1 MTRFI
6 HDKFAKDYLEELLK
20 DYGEVKASEKV
31 SGEIKEID
39 VLFTPTKQQTS
50 KLQILGLLGRLAENP
65 AIIEPYRNPASS
77 DEICDCILKLLE
89 VKASLRREAKA
100 NKIKLQESE
109 IPKLWI
115 LTPTISET
123 RLSSF
128 GTIQKEDWLSGV
140 HFLADALRTAIVAI
154 HQLPQTQET
163 LWLRLLG
170 RGSVQ
175 SQAIIELQALP
186 LDHPYQKA
194 TLELVY
200 NLRENLRVNQELET
214 DDREL
219 IMRLEPLYQRN
230 REQAK
235 EEGRQEGRQ
244 EGKQE
249 GEKNLILRLL
259 HRRIGEIDS
268 LLIERIIGLSIEQ
281 LENLGEALLD
291 FSSVADLEAWLTQHS
306 I

>member
-1 MTRFI
+1 
-6 HDKFAKDYLEELLK
+6 
-20 DYGEVKASEKV
+20 
-31 SGEIKEID
+31 
-39 VLFTPTKQQTS
+39 
-50 KLQILGLLGRLAENP
+50 LAENP
-65 AIIEPYRNPASS
+65 AIIEPYRNPAST

-128 GTIQKEDWLSGV
+128 GTIQKESWLSGV

-154 HQLPQTQET
+154 HQLPQTPET

-170 RGSVQ
+170 RGSIQ
-175 SQAIIELQALP
+175 SQAVIELQALP

-235 EEGRQEGRQ
+235 EEGRQEG
-244 EGKQE
+244 
-249 GEKNLILRLL
+249 EKDLILRLL
-259 HRRIGEIDS
+259 HRRIGEVDA
-268 LLIERIIGLSIEQ
+268 LLIERITGLSIEQ

>member
-1 MTRFI
+1 MPRFI

-39 VLFTPTKQQTS
+39 VLFTPAKQQTS

-65 AIIEPYRNPASS
+65 AIIEPYRNPAST

-128 GTIQKEDWLSGV
+128 GTVEKEGWLSGV
-140 HFLADALRTAIVAI
+140 HFLADAMRTAIVAI
-154 HQLPQTQET
+154 HQLPQTPET

-235 EEGRQEGRQ
+235 EEGRQEG
-244 EGKQE
+244 KQE

-259 HRRIGEIDS
+259 HRRIGEIDL
-268 LLIERIIGLSIEQ
+268 LLIERIVGLSIEQ

>member
-1 MTRFI
+1 
-6 HDKFAKDYLEELLK
+6 
-20 DYGEVKASEKV
+20 

-39 VLFTPTKQQTS
+39 VLFTPAKQQTS

-140 HFLADALRTAIVAI
+140 HFLADAMRSAIVAI
-154 HQLPQTQET
+154 HQLPQTPET

-219 IMRLEPLYQRN
+219 IMRLEPLYQRD

-235 EEGRQEGRQ
+235 EEGRQEGKQ
-244 EGKQE
+244 EGRQE
-249 GEKNLILRLL
+249 GEKDLILRLL
-259 HRRIGEIDS
+259 HRRIGGIDA
-268 LLIERIIGLSIEQ
+268 LLIERITGLSIEQ

-291 FSSVADLEAWLTQHS
+291 FSSVTDLEAWLTQRS